1 MPQPL
6 SHSLT
11 PSFLGA
17 VDASGAGIG
26 GAWLPTPTTPTCSPI
41 IFRLPFPLHIQ
52 QRLVSAENPTGSI
65 TNSDLELAAI
75 VTGATILRHTHPTT
89 HATLLCASDNQAAVT
104 WQNKGSP
111 SSSAARAFLL
121 RWLAS
126 LNRRDQFDI
135 NTVFAS
141 GTTNTLADVCSRQFH
156 LSDQEFSELITHRFP
171 IPGGW
176 QFVRPMKE
184 IASNMISPLCS
195 EMLPWESPDHDRTL
209 PAILGSSGKNSA
221 KPLQWIPLELTSQIL
236 YRFFKSLP
244 TATGPEK
251 YLPASLRC
259 AAARWATPFVPLAR

>member
-75 VTGATILRHTHPTT
+75 VTGAAILRHTHPTT

-104 WQNKGSP
+104 WQKIKEAPLPLPPGLSFFVGWPP
-111 SSSAARAFLL
+111 STDVISLTLIPFLL
-121 RWLAS
+121 
-126 LNRRDQFDI
+126 Q
-135 NTVFAS
+135 
-141 GTTNTLADVCSRQFH
+141 
-156 LSDQEFSELITHRFP
+156 
-171 IPGGW
+171 
-176 QFVRPMKE
+176 
-184 IASNMISPLCS
+184 
-195 EMLPWESPDHDRTL
+195 
-209 PAILGSSGKNSA
+209 
-221 KPLQWIPLELTSQIL
+221 
-236 YRFFKSLP
+236 
-244 TATGPEK
+244 
-251 YLPASLRC
+251 
-259 AAARWATPFVPLAR
+259 VPLTLWPMFALAIFTSLIRNSPNSSHAAFPFQVAGNLSAQQEKLPRT